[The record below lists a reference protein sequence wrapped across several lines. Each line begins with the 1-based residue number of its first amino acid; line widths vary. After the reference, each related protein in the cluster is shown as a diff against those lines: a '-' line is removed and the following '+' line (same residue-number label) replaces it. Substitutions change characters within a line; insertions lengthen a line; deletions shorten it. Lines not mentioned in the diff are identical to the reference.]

1 MAERFEVFRYQVR
14 RDGAAPETRYSLA
27 PMKGV
32 RSAGRDEPQGATPQA
47 NTSGETSQHVPAG
60 EIEAPVGTTIHTT
73 DPPVLEI
80 PGRGRVELHAVIG
93 ATEGKATALGNLV
106 TWRPRR

>member
-1 MAERFEVFRYQVR
+1 MAARFEVFRYEVR

-32 RSAGRDEPQGATPQA
+32 RTGGRDEPLGATPQGNA
-47 NTSGETSQHVPAG
+47 TGETGQHVPAG
-60 EIEAPVGTTIHTT
+60 EVEAPDGTSVATT

-80 PGRGRVELHAVIG
+80 PGQGRVDLHAVIG
-93 ATEGKATALGNLV
+93 ASDGATGEAADRV
-106 TWRPRR
+106 IWHPRR